1 MHVDVLNCCQRKNL
15 HGMVFDSSRVQFMG
29 IKMENSWF
37 TGVKT
42 DFSLI
47 THNSA
52 FDFTFH

>member
-1 MHVDVLNCCQRKNL
+1 
-15 HGMVFDSSRVQFMG
+15 MVFDSSRVQFMG